1 MALPRHTNY
10 ITNVEPW
17 VVTDVA
23 GHLIEFLI
31 DTGATFSVLTQR
43 IGNLSNHKE
52 YVIGLSGKRHR
63 HTFLEPLLCK
73 NNGQLF
79 LHSFLFVPDCP
90 IPLVVSDLLTML
102 GATLF
107 LEGQGN
113 HPHHQ
118 VVLTKSKKEQIKS
131 EAKIEAI
138 VDPGMCNIEVLGLAK
153 DIQLV
158 IIK

>member
-1 MALPRHTNY
+1 M
-10 ITNVEPW
+10 
-17 VVTDVA
+17 VTDVA
-23 GHLIEFLI
+23 GHLIEFLT

-52 YVIGLSGKRHR
+52 YLMELSGKRQG

-73 NNGQLF
+73 INGQLF

-90 IPLVVSDLLTML
+90 IRLMGRDLWTKL

-118 VVLTKSKKEQIKS
+118 MVLTKSKKKQIKS
-131 EAKIEAI
+131 EAKIEAL
-138 VDPGMCNIEVLGLAK
+138 VDPGMWNIEVLGLAK
-153 DIQLV
+153 DIQPV

>member
-1 MALPRHTNY
+1 MAGR
-10 ITNVEPW
+10 
-17 VVTDVA
+17 
-23 GHLIEFLI
+23 LIEFLI
-31 DTGATFSVLTQR
+31 DTGASFLVLTQR

-52 YVIGLSGKRHR
+52 YIMGLSGKRQG

-73 NNGQLF
+73 VNGQLF
-79 LHSFLFVPDCP
+79 LHSFLFMPDCP
-90 IPLVVSDLLTML
+90 IPLMARDLLTKL

-118 VVLTKSKKEQIKS
+118 MVLTKSKKEERKS
-131 EAKIEAI
+131 EAKIEAL
-138 VDPGMCNIEVLGLAK
+138 VDPGMWNIEVPGLAK
-153 DIQLV
+153 DIQPV